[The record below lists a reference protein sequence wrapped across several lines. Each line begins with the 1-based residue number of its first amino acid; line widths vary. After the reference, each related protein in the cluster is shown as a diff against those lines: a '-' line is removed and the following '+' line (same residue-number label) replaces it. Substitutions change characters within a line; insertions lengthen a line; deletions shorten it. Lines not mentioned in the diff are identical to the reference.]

1 MYQFFSKRLL
11 LGGGDKIEP
20 NTVIYNASGAAPIT
34 IKLTKGVY
42 FIEAVGGGGGASYSK
57 PAAGMGSGGGSGG
70 CIRGYYR
77 LARGFYNI
85 TSGRRGDDSNMT
97 NIPYYEQSPSGE
109 MASVHTLEGTAIII
123 GYGGTG
129 AKRASP
135 QGYGGSTYTNPAY
148 QEGNLV
154 TNVGGNNGGV
164 GGLWSAAKGGAS
176 VYNGFGKG
184 GDGNDPNKG
193 TNGLLKITYIRRN

>member
-1 MYQFFSKRLL
+1 
-11 LGGGDKIEP
+11 
-20 NTVIYNASGAAPIT
+20 
-34 IKLTKGVY
+34 
-42 FIEAVGGGGGASYSK
+42 
-57 PAAGMGSGGGSGG
+57 MGSGGGSGG

-97 NIPYYEQSPSGE
+97 NIPYYKQSPSGE

-154 TNVGGNNGGV
+154 KNVGGNNGGV
-164 GGLWSAAKGGAS
+164 GGPWSAAKGGAS